1 MQGSDNMST
10 TDPRMIFAYDVN
22 GDDITIGNKV
32 EYNSRYYKVQGMEHN
47 VSADGYYEETVYLE
61 LSDGKSKKA
70 IIVEDGEV
78 ELVSE

>member
-1 MQGSDNMST
+1 MT
-10 TDPRMIFAYDVN
+10 ITDPTKIFAGDVN
-22 GDDITIGNKV
+22 GDAIVIGDKV

-70 IIVEDGEV
+70 IFVEDTEV
-78 ELVSE
+78 ELVID